1 MRAARDPLL
10 RAWAGLAALS
20 LASTL
25 AALAVE
31 ALEGGPLDGRAAR
44 AALAAAILAFAGL
57 KARLILER
65 YLGLADAPFWRRGF
79 AVAAWAFL
87 ALLLALFL
95 AA

>member
-10 RAWAGLAALS
+10 RAWGGLAALS

-25 AALAVE
+25 AALA
-31 ALEGGPLDGRAAR
+31 AGAFDAGAAR
-44 AALAAAILAFAGL
+44 AALAAAILACAGL

-79 AVAAWAFL
+79 AVSLWLFL
-87 ALLLALFL
+87 ALLLGLFL